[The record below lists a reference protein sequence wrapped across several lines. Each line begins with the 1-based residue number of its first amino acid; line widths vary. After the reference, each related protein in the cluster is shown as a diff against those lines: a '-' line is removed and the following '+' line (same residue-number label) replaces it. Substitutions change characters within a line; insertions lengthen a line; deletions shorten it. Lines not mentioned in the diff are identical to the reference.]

1 MHIMRNTGQ
10 NNSVKWRLFMNE
22 KIFKTIRG
30 TGAASLAVGIV
41 VLVTGISAGVMMFV
55 NGATFLKCKSQVFT

>member
-1 MHIMRNTGQ
+1 
-10 NNSVKWRLFMNE
+10 MNE

-41 VLVTGISAGVMMFV
+41 VLVTGISAAVIMML
-55 NGATFLKCKSQVFT
+55 NGGRLLKCKSQILM

>member
-1 MHIMRNTGQ
+1 
-10 NNSVKWRLFMNE
+10 MNE

-41 VLVTGISAGVMMFV
+41 VLVTGISAGVMMIV
-55 NGATFLKCKSQVFT
+55 NSARLLKCKSQVLI

>member
-1 MHIMRNTGQ
+1 MEAFHER
-10 NNSVKWRLFMNE
+10 

-41 VLVTGISAGVMMFV
+41 VLVTGIQPA
-55 NGATFLKCKSQVFT
+55 

>member
-1 MHIMRNTGQ
+1 
-10 NNSVKWRLFMNE
+10 MNE

-41 VLVTGISAGVMMFV
+41 VLVNYPACYRSYGRNYFYYQW
-55 NGATFLKCKSQVFT
+55 SQSVKT

>member
-1 MHIMRNTGQ
+1 
-10 NNSVKWRLFMNE
+10 MNE

-41 VLVTGISAGVMMFV
+41 VLVTEFQPA
-55 NGATFLKCKSQVFT
+55 